1 MALLH
6 LLQLGWAAAAG
17 RTSGA
22 GAGAAPE
29 NKGAKR
35 RIMLWSGH
43 PCETTY
49 PWPAENCTDE
59 LINTMLSKL
68 EPYKDVVDTIGLVT
82 AYYVADPANASM
94 AGFNSGLVRHANVHK
109 VITAYKARGWAVEP
123 IVGDIDPTLTRPGQI
138 QQARMKIENYRPYL
152 RPGKKYSH
160 RQM

>member
-1 MALLH
+1 MICSMSTSSSNARSCATCVMALLH

-94 AGFNSGLVRHANVHK
+94 AGFNSGLVRHAN
-109 VITAYKARGWAVEP
+109 AQRAV
-123 IVGDIDPTLTRPGQI
+123 
-138 QQARMKIENYRPYL
+138 
-152 RPGKKYSH
+152 
-160 RQM
+160 